1 MKQLVLRFIH
11 DTRAVVAFEAV
22 IITPIMAWLFVGSFV
37 FFDAFRTYNTS
48 VKATYAVA
56 DVLSRQQDTV
66 YASDIEGL
74 ADVFQNIS
82 YDIEGTSLRVTQILR
97 THTGHYRVDRSYATD
112 GQARLFDA
120 DLPAIEDRLP
130 IMAPGDAV
138 LLVETTLPYRPAFN
152 VGLSNLEFTNF
163 TLTRPRYVP
172 LLDIDYGIEPSYCG
186 YNCELYEGERDD
198 EDGAED
204 PGPDGA

>member
-1 MKQLVLRFIH
+1 MKRLVLRFVH
-11 DTRAVVAFEAV
+11 DTRAVVALEAV
-22 IITPIMAWLFVGSFV
+22 IITPILAWLFVGSFV

-48 VKATYAVA
+48 VKATYAIA

-74 ADVFQNIS
+74 ASVFQNIS
-82 YDIEGTSLRVTQILR
+82 YDIEGTSLRVTQIIMN
-97 THTGHYRVDRSYATD
+97 HAGAYRVDESIAT
-112 GQARLFDA
+112 GGMARLFNSNIPD
-120 DLPAIEDRLP
+120 IEDRLP

-138 LLVETTLPYRPAFN
+138 ILVETTLPYRPAFN
-152 VGLSNLEFTNF
+152 VGLNDLEFTNF
-163 TLTRPRYVP
+163 TLTRPRSGP
-172 LLDIDYGIEPSYCG
+172 PLDINRDIEPNYCG